1 MGQGVT
7 LHAGDLTGR
16 VNLTSNGVVI
26 AIRDVPGTY
35 QLNRSP
41 KTMDQK
47 QMRFFP
53 QILPVLV
60 DSEVQ
65 FPNSEDVLYHNVY
78 SNSASKSF
86 DLGTYRAGTI
96 KSLTFQ
102 ETGVVEIMC
111 RIHTRM
117 YAAIIVLENPYFT
130 VVNKNGDYRI
140 ESIPAGKYTVDIY
153 KLGHYKVDRQQQ
165 EIEIAYEGEY
175 ILNLE

>member
-1 MGQGVT
+1 MT
-7 LHAGDLTGR
+7 PLHAGDLTGR
-16 VNLTSNGVVI
+16 ITASSKGVVI

-35 QLNRSP
+35 QVDRSP
-41 KTMDQK
+41 KIMDQK

-60 DSEVQ
+60 GSEVQ

-78 SNSASKSF
+78 SNSGSKSF

-96 KSLTFQ
+96 KSLTFE

-117 YAAIIVLENPYFT
+117 YAIVIVLENPYFAAI
-130 VVNKNGDYRI
+130 NENGDYRI

-165 EIEIAYEGEY
+165 EVEIAFEGEY
-175 ILNLE
+175 KLILE